1 MRYTK
6 YKNFVKISVFGD
18 DDALISNSSSVYRI
32 DGTLNNCKR
41 MRFNFN
47 GCLNS
52 VKLSKN
58 ARLILE
64 SLFIPTITNLVNYI
78 NVRIVT
84 STEDTNLDSGKF
96 STGNPILITTR
107 TNTMVYNNSELFC
120 NINVPSTFLS
130 QGYIEIELESPVVT
144 TAVDFITSTPLKPFY
159 MTFVIIDQDEE
170 ESQDPNIA
178 QTVEYKNYG
187 RLGMP
192 IRTPLT

>member
-1 MRYTK
+1 MRYTVHK
-6 YKNFVKISVFGD
+6 KFVKISVFGD
-18 DDALISNSSSVYRI
+18 DDTWISNSNSVYRI
-32 DGTLNNCKR
+32 DGALNNCKR

-47 GCLNS
+47 GSLNN
-52 VKLSKN
+52 VKLSTN

-64 SLFIPTITNLVNYI
+64 SLYIPTITNLVNYI
-78 NVRIVT
+78 NVRVVT

-96 STGNPILITTR
+96 NTGNPILITTR
-107 TNTMVYNNSELFC
+107 ANTMVYNNSELFC

-130 QGYIEIELESPVVT
+130 HGYIEIELESPVVT
-144 TAVDFITSTPLKPFY
+144 AAVDFTTSSVLKPFY

-192 IRTPLT
+192 IRTPLA

>member
-1 MRYTK
+1 MRYTVH
-6 YKNFVKISVFGD
+6 KNFVKISVFGD
-18 DDALISNSSSVYRI
+18 DDIWATNSNSVYRV
-32 DGTLNNCKR
+32 DTSLNNCKR

-64 SLFIPTITNLVNYI
+64 SLFIPTITNLSNYI
-78 NVRIVT
+78 NIRVVT
-84 STEDTNLDSGKF
+84 STEDTNLDTNKF
-96 STGNPILITTR
+96 NTGNPILITTR
-107 TNTMVYNNSELFC
+107 ANTMVYNNSELFC

-130 QGYIEIELESPVVT
+130 QGYIEIELESPFVT
-144 TAVDFITSTPLKPFY
+144 AAVDFTTSSSLRPFY

>member
-1 MRYTK
+1 MRYTVH
-6 YKNFVKISVFGD
+6 KNFVKISVFGD
-18 DDALISNSSSVYRI
+18 DDIWATNSNSVYRV
-32 DGTLNNCKR
+32 DTSLNNCKR

-64 SLFIPTITNLVNYI
+64 SLFIPTITNLINYI
-78 NVRIVT
+78 NIRVVT
-84 STEDTNLDSGKF
+84 STEDTNLDSGKLN
-96 STGNPILITTR
+96 TGNPILLTTR
-107 TNTMVYNNSELFC
+107 ANTMVYNNSELFC

-130 QGYIEIELESPVVT
+130 QGFIEIELESPIVT
-144 TAVDFITSTPLKPFY
+144 AAVDFTTSGSLRPFY

-170 ESQDPNIA
+170 ETKDPDIT
-178 QTVEYKNYG
+178 QTIDYKNYG

>member
-1 MRYTK
+1 MRYTVH
-6 YKNFVKISVFGD
+6 KNFVKISVFGD
-18 DDALISNSSSVYRI
+18 DDTWISNSNSVYRI
-32 DGTLNNCKR
+32 DGTLNNCKG

-47 GCLNS
+47 GSLNN

-107 TNTMVYNNSELFC
+107 ANTMVYNNSELFC

-144 TAVDFITSTPLKPFY
+144 AAVDFTTSSSLKPFY

-170 ESQDPNIA
+170 ESKDPDIA

>member
-1 MRYTK
+1 MRYIVH
-6 YKNFVKISVFGD
+6 KNFVKISVFGD
-18 DDALISNSSSVYRI
+18 DDTWISNSNSVYRI

-47 GCLNS
+47 GSLNN

-107 TNTMVYNNSELFC
+107 ANTMVYNNSELFC

-144 TAVDFITSTPLKPFY
+144 AAVDFTTSSSLKPFY

>member
-1 MRYTK
+1 MRYTVH
-6 YKNFVKISVFGD
+6 KNFVKISVFGD
-18 DDALISNSSSVYRI
+18 DDIWATNSNSVYRV
-32 DGTLNNCKR
+32 DTSLNNCKR

-47 GCLNS
+47 GCLNN

-64 SLFIPTITNLVNYI
+64 SLFIPTITNLSNYI
-78 NVRIVT
+78 NIRVVT
-84 STEDTNLDSGKF
+84 STEDTNLDTNKF
-96 STGNPILITTR
+96 NTGNPILITTR
-107 TNTMVYNNSELFC
+107 ANTMVYNNSEIFC

-130 QGYIEIELESPVVT
+130 QGYIEIELESPIVT
-144 TAVDFITSTPLKPFY
+144 AAVDFTTSGSLRPFY

>member
-1 MRYTK
+1 MRYTVH
-6 YKNFVKISVFGD
+6 KNFVKISVFGD
-18 DDALISNSSSVYRI
+18 DDIWVSNVNSVYRI

-47 GCLNS
+47 GCLNN

-64 SLFIPTITNLVNYI
+64 SLFIPTITNLSNYI
-78 NVRIVT
+78 NIRVVT
-84 STEDTNLDSGKF
+84 STEDTNLDTNKF
-96 STGNPILITTR
+96 NTGNPILITTR
-107 TNTMVYNNSELFC
+107 ANTMVYNNSELFC

-144 TAVDFITSTPLKPFY
+144 AAVDFTTSSSLKPFY

-170 ESQDPNIA
+170 DSQDPNIA